1 MKKYQVGIIGATG
14 MVGQRLITLLH
25 NHPWFDIALLAAS
38 RSSAGKTYEEAV
50 RGRWMMKAPLP
61 ETVQAMMVCDA
72 AEAETIAKAVDFI
85 FCAVSLPK
93 DETRAMEEGFARLG
107 IPVVSNNSACR
118 LVDDVPMIIPEI
130 NAEHAQMIKAQ
141 QQRLGTDRGFIV
153 VKPNC
158 SIQSYVPALHAL
170 MEFHPIALN
179 VCTYQAVSG
188 AGRTLANWPEM
199 LGNVIPYIG
208 GEEEKS
214 EQEPSK
220 VWGQLSADK
229 DAVIGSHFPRISA
242 QCLRVPVE
250 DGHLA
255 AVSVAFENPP
265 TRAEI
270 LERWTH
276 FHTLPQALKLP
287 SAPDPFLIYLEEDNR
302 PQPTL
307 DAEAGHGM
315 AITIGR
321 LREDPL
327 MDWRFVCLSHNTLRG
342 AAGGS
347 VLTAEL
353 LCAQGYITHRDKG
366 ENT

>member
-1 MKKYQVGIIGATG
+1 MKKYKVGIIGATG

-25 NHPWFDIALLAAS
+25 NHPWFEITLLAAS
-38 RSSAGKTYEEAV
+38 SSSAGKTYEEAAS
-50 RGRWMMKAPLP
+50 GRWMMKTPLMEP
-61 ETVQAMMVCDA
+61 VKGLMVVDA
-72 AEAETIAKAVDFI
+72 AEKQLIADAVDFI
-85 FCAVSLPK
+85 FCAVSLNK
-93 DETRAMEEGFARLG
+93 EETRAMEEAFAKLG
-107 IPVVSNNSACR
+107 LPVISNNSACR
-118 LVDDVPMIIPEI
+118 TVDDVPMIIPEI
-130 NAEHAQMIKAQ
+130 NADHARLIKAQ
-141 QQRLGTDRGFIV
+141 QKRLGTDRGFIV

-170 MEFHPIALN
+170 MDFHPSALN

-188 AGRTLANWPEM
+188 AGRTLATWPEM
-199 LGNVIPYIG
+199 TANVIPFIG

-220 VWGQLSADK
+220 VWGILSADE
-229 DAVIGSHFPRISA
+229 DSIIASHFPRISA

-255 AVSVAFENPP
+255 AVSAAFENPP
-265 TRAEI
+265 TREEI
-270 LERWTH
+270 LSRWAN
-276 FHTLPQALKLP
+276 FRTLPQELNLP
-287 SAPDPFLIYLEEDNR
+287 SAPDPFLIYTEEDNR
-302 PQPTL
+302 PQPRL
-307 DAEAGHGM
+307 DAEAGRGM

-353 LCAQGYITHRDKG
+353 LCAQGYITQKR
-366 ENT
+366 

>member
-1 MKKYQVGIIGATG
+1 MKRYKVGIIGATG

-25 NHPWFDIALLAAS
+25 NHPWFEISLLAAS
-38 RSSAGKTYEEAV
+38 KSSAGKPYEEAV
-50 RGRWMMKAPLP
+50 LGRWMMATPLP
-61 ETVQAMMVCDA
+61 EPIKPMMVVDA
-72 AEAETIAKAVDFI
+72 AEKQRIADAVDFI
-85 FCAVSLPK
+85 FCAVSLPRE
-93 DETRAMEEGFARLG
+93 ETRALEEAFAKLG
-107 IPVVSNNSACR
+107 LPVISNNSACR
-118 LVDDVPMIIPEI
+118 MVDDVPMIIPEI
-130 NAEHAQMIKAQ
+130 NADHARLIKAQ
-141 QQRLGTDRGFIV
+141 KKRLGTDRGFIV

-170 MEFHPIALN
+170 MDFHPSALN

-188 AGRTLANWPEM
+188 AGRTLATWPEM
-199 LGNVIPYIG
+199 NANVIPFIG

-220 VWGQLSADK
+220 VWGQLSAEEDS
-229 DAVIGSHFPRISA
+229 VIASHFPRISA

-255 AVSVAFENPP
+255 AVSVEFENPP
-265 TRAEI
+265 TREEI
-270 LERWTH
+270 LSRWAN
-276 FHTLPQALKLP
+276 FRTLPQELKLP
-287 SAPDPFLIYLEEDNR
+287 SAPDPFLIYTEEDNR
-302 PQPTL
+302 PQPAL
-307 DAEAGHGM
+307 DAEAGNGM

-327 MDWRFVCLSHNTLRG
+327 MDWRFVCLSHNTPRG

-353 LCAQGYITHRDKG
+353 LCAQGYITHKI
-366 ENT
+366 

>member
-1 MKKYQVGIIGATG
+1 MKKYKVGIIGATG

-25 NHPWFDIALLAAS
+25 NHPWFEITLLAAS
-38 RSSAGKTYEEAV
+38 SSSAGKTYEEAV
-50 RGRWMMKAPLP
+50 LGRWMMKTPLMEP
-61 ETVQAMMVCDA
+61 VKGLMVVDA
-72 AEAETIAKAVDFI
+72 AEKQRIADAVDFI
-85 FCAVSLPK
+85 FCAVSLHK
-93 DETRAMEEGFARLG
+93 EETRAMEEAFAKLG
-107 IPVVSNNSACR
+107 LPVISNNAACR
-118 LVDDVPMIIPEI
+118 TVDDVPMIIPEI
-130 NAEHAQMIKAQ
+130 NADHARLIKAQ
-141 QQRLGTDRGFIV
+141 QKRLGTDRGFIV

-170 MEFHPIALN
+170 MDFHPSALN

-188 AGRTLANWPEM
+188 AGRTLATWPEM
-199 LGNVIPYIG
+199 TANVIPFIG

-220 VWGQLSADK
+220 VWGILSADE
-229 DAVIGSHFPRISA
+229 DSIIASHFPRISA

-255 AVSVAFENPP
+255 AVSAAFENPP
-265 TRAEI
+265 TREEI
-270 LERWTH
+270 LSRWAN
-276 FHTLPQALKLP
+276 FRTLPQELNLP
-287 SAPDPFLIYLEEDNR
+287 SAPDPFLIYTEEDNR
-302 PQPTL
+302 PQPRL
-307 DAEAGHGM
+307 DAEAGRGM

-353 LCAQGYITHRDKG
+353 LCAQGYITQKR
-366 ENT
+366 